1 MPKNDNGYSFQPDL
15 MDKMYEDKKEEKR
28 KAEKEAERIKKK
40 KEAEEKLAKKEKERE
55 KRKKKRKKK
64 KKKKKTFE
72 DKMGES
78 ALAIV
83 LIPFVV
89 IGGIYLS
96 SCYLD
101 IILKS
106 TPGSKFL
113 KEFFPDGEGVPY
125 GKGEQGAGI
134 SCKEIKAFL
143 PKRETTI
150 DGVDAVQKGGRR
162 KKYVQKGGFDKNAN
176 DRKGFLD
183 STKYGIPYDGIE
195 NGNFFISGIG
205 NYFKTFWQG
214 IRGGIKKVLLGLN
227 ELLYKDNTTPS
238 GFGEQAIDYLKFTL
252 VLPFAANIMNIL
264 LSVGSLILL
273 FWSAINN
280 QTFMIIPLLIFG
292 ILCVFLGW
300 FAPPPFQYF
309 WPWGLIAL
317 YSLVFVLKPND
328 GKTSNFMT
336 YGRRYKWMWC
346 FNIALLWLISIGSIW
361 DWKQE
366 AMIFIGSVVALLF
379 TGMLGITNFV

>member
-1 MPKNDNGYSFQPDL
+1 

-28 KAEKEAERIKKK
+28 KAEKEEKRVKKK
-40 KEAEEKLAKKEKERE
+40 KEREKKLAKKEKERE
-55 KRKKKRKKK
+55 KKKERKKK
-64 KKKKKTFE
+64 KGKPKSFN
-72 DKMGES
+72 DKLGES

-89 IGGIYLS
+89 IIGIYVS
-96 SCYLD
+96 SSYLN
-101 IILKS
+101 IVLKS
-106 TPGSKFL
+106 TAGSKFL

-134 SCKEIKAFL
+134 TCKDIKAFL
-143 PKRETTI
+143 PERETAI
-150 DGVDAVQKGGRR
+150 EGVDAVQKGGKR

-176 DRKGFLD
+176 ERKGFLD
-183 STKYGIPYDGIE
+183 STKYGMPYDGIE
-195 NGNFFISGIG
+195 NGNFFISSMG
-205 NYFKTFWQG
+205 NYFKTYWQG

-227 ELLYKDNTTPS
+227 ELLYKDYAAPN
-238 GFGEQAIDYLKFTL
+238 GFGEQVLDYIKFT
-252 VLPFAANIMNIL
+252 VALPFAASVMNL
-264 LSVGSLILL
+264 LISVGSLILL

-280 QTFMIIPLLIFG
+280 QTFMIIPLVIFG

-300 FAPPPFQYF
+300 LAPPPFQYF

-317 YSLVFVLKPND
+317 YSLVFVLKPTE
-328 GKTSNFMT
+328 GKISNFMT

-346 FNIALLWLISIGSIW
+346 FNIALLWLFAIGSIW

-366 AMIFIGSVVALLF
+366 AMIFIGTVVALLF

>member
-28 KAEKEAERIKKK
+28 KAEKEAQRIKKK

-55 KRKKKRKKK
+55 KRKRKKK
-64 KKKKKTFE
+64 KKKKKTFNE
-72 DKMGES
+72 KMGES

-89 IGGIYLS
+89 IVGIYLS
-96 SCYLD
+96 SSYLY
-101 IILKS
+101 IVLKS

-113 KEFFPDGEGVPY
+113 REFFPDGEGVPY

-134 SCKEIKAFL
+134 SCKDIKAFL
-143 PKRETTI
+143 PKRETAI
-150 DGVDAVQKGGRR
+150 DGVDAVQKGGKR
-162 KKYVQKGGFDKNAN
+162 KRYVQKGGFDKNAN
-176 DRKGFLD
+176 DRKAFLD
-183 STKYGIPYDGIE
+183 STKYGMPYDGVE
-195 NGNFFISGIG
+195 NGNFFISGMG

-214 IRGGIKKVLLGLN
+214 LRGGIKKVLLGLN
-227 ELLYKDNTTPS
+227 ELLYKDYAAPN
-238 GFGEQAIDYLKFTL
+238 GFGEQVLDYIKFT
-252 VLPFAANIMNIL
+252 VALPFAASVINAL
-264 LSVGSLILL
+264 ASVGSLILL

-280 QTFMIIPLLIFG
+280 QTFMIIPLIILG
-292 ILCVFLGW
+292 LLCVFLGW
-300 FAPPPFQYF
+300 LTGYF
-309 WPWGLIAL
+309 WPWGLVGL
-317 YSLVFVLKPND
+317 YSTVFTLKPNSE
-328 GKTSNFMT
+328 KISNFMT

-346 FNIALLWLISIGSIW
+346 FNIALLWLLAIGSIW

-366 AMIFIGSVVALLF
+366 AMIFIGAVVALFF

>member
-28 KAEKEAERIKKK
+28 KAEKEAQRIKKK

-55 KRKKKRKKK
+55 KRKRKKK
-64 KKKKKTFE
+64 KKKKKTFNE
-72 DKMGES
+72 KMGES

-89 IGGIYLS
+89 IVGIYLS
-96 SCYLD
+96 SSYLY
-101 IILKS
+101 IVLKS

-113 KEFFPDGEGVPY
+113 REFFPDGEGVPY

-134 SCKEIKAFL
+134 SCKDIKAFL
-143 PKRETTI
+143 PKRETAI
-150 DGVDAVQKGGRR
+150 DGVDAVQKGGKR
-162 KKYVQKGGFDKNAN
+162 KRYVQKGGFDKNAN
-176 DRKGFLD
+176 DRKAFLD
-183 STKYGIPYDGIE
+183 STKYGMPYDGVE
-195 NGNFFISGIG
+195 NGNFFISGMG

-214 IRGGIKKVLLGLN
+214 LRGGIKKVLLGLN
-227 ELLYKDNTTPS
+227 ELLYKDYAAPN
-238 GFGEQAIDYLKFTL
+238 GFGEQVLDYIKFT
-252 VLPFAANIMNIL
+252 VALPFAASVINAL
-264 LSVGSLILL
+264 ASVGSLILL

-280 QTFMIIPLLIFG
+280 QTFMIIPLIILG
-292 ILCVFLGW
+292 LLCVFLGW
-300 FAPPPFQYF
+300 LTGYF
-309 WPWGLIAL
+309 WPWGLVGL
-317 YSLVFVLKPND
+317 YSTVFTLKPNSE
-328 GKTSNFMT
+328 KISNFMT

-346 FNIALLWLISIGSIW
+346 FNIALLWLLAIGSIW

-366 AMIFIGSVVALLF
+366 AMIFIGAIVALFF